1 MSIQTFENPTLYE
14 VSQLR
19 EDWGLAGEEDT
30 HLVVFLSFFG
40 GGTVIMTGLSS
51 GGKDAVVY
59 AAEYCV
65 PDDWVFEVPTSMT
78 EASFFQM
85 HEKINSCPVH
95 RHKDISSIKK
105 DYLEDTWKAHGEG
118 NSITR
123 TYTDVTGEERREVP
137 QTLHKPNC
145 MILFLASDNKQVDLN
160 DYPEVRNRALV
171 VSIDDSQALTE
182 RVNSRQAKQ
191 EAGIIE
197 YNIDE
202 QRAEEIREYV
212 ASIPMHTYGEN
223 DPGGILNPIMPAMD
237 KQNPL
242 PQHFT
247 EARRDFPRLSDFM
260 KTVTLFHYDDRIEV
274 PQKMWSGSNRIDND
288 VTMLVTPADAWLGMR
303 VFGEKMVLSAL
314 NLQDKDFYLL
324 DILRS
329 NYGQQ
334 FDVGTLQSKMRQ
346 RGWNITNSD
355 VRSSL
360 KGMKTKGYV
369 RPDKTVT
376 PHEWAASEFAQQVS
390 REVNLDWPTIIEDT
404 RELVHEYYPKP
415 VAMDYEQQFLEG
427 DGLLVTHPFE
437 GHTVNLAEEE
447 ANELEEKVDE
457 QQEKEEEA
465 FAGGMY
471 DNDDD
476 DDDFQQGSLT

>member
-1 MSIQTFENPTLYE
+1 MSIQQFENPTLYE
-14 VSQLR
+14 ISQLR
-19 EDWGLAGEEDT
+19 RDWGLAGEEST

-40 GGTVIMTGLSS
+40 GGSVIMTGLSS

-65 PDDWVFEVPTSMT
+65 PDNWVFEMPTSMT
-78 EASFFQM
+78 KASFFDM
-85 HEKINSCPVH
+85 EDEINASPVH

-105 DYLEDTWKAHGEG
+105 DYLEDTWKAHGDG
-118 NSITR
+118 NPIRRSFNDPTGGERENVTR
-123 TYTDVTGEERREVP
+123 TLMP
-137 QTLHKPNC
+137 PNC
-145 MILFLASDNKQVDLN
+145 MILFLASDNKQVDIN
-160 DYPEVRNRALV
+160 DYAEVRNRALV
-171 VSIDDSQALTE
+171 LGIDDSAGLTE
-182 RVNSRQAKQ
+182 RVNTRQAKQ

-197 YNIDE
+197 YQVDE
-202 QRAEEIREYV
+202 ERAAEIRDYV
-212 ASIPMHTYGEN
+212 SGIPMHTYGDD
-223 DPGGILNPIMPAMD
+223 DPGGFLNPIMPAMD

-274 PQKMWSGSNRIDND
+274 PQKMWSGDNRIDND
-288 VTMLVTPADAWLGMR
+288 VTLLVTPADAWLGMR

-314 NLQDKDFYLL
+314 NLQDKHFALL
-324 DILRS
+324 DLLRNS
-329 NYGQQ
+329 YGQQ
-334 FDVGTLQSKMRQ
+334 YDVGTLQSMMRSE
-346 RGWNITNSD
+346 GWNITPSD

-360 KGMKTKGYV
+360 KSMQTKGYV

-376 PHEWAASEFAQQVS
+376 PHEWTASEFAKQVS

-427 DGLLVTHPFE
+427 EGLLVTHPFD
-437 GHTVNLAEEE
+437 GHTVNLSEEE
-447 ANELEEKVDE
+447 ANELEQKVEEKE
-457 QQEKEEEA
+457 EQEKETFEND
-465 FAGGMY
+465 MY
-471 DNDDD
+471 DTDDD
-476 DDDFQQGSLT
+476 DDPSQGTLT